1 MNQEIPNPELK
12 LAFDFVEQTNMNL
25 FLTGK
30 AGTGKTTFLRNL
42 RERSPKRMIVVAPT
56 GVAAIN
62 AGGVTIHS
70 FFQMHFGPHVPGQD
84 VQQAGIAGDH
94 LKSALDR
101 VQRFSRE
108 KINIMRSLD
117 LLVIDEISMVR
128 ADLLDAIDE
137 VLRRFKDRG
146 KPFGGVQLLMIG
158 DLQQLAPV
166 ARDEEWELLRPY
178 YDTIFFFGS
187 RALQKTNFATLELKH
202 IYRQSD
208 DVFISLL
215 NKVRDNKTD
224 QEALNQLNKRF
235 IPGFNPGNDEG
246 YITLTTHNYQSQAI
260 NEAKLKKLDTA
271 LHRFKASVEGDF
283 PEYSYPTE
291 PELLLKEGAQVMFV
305 KNDTSAVKLYYNGK
319 IGIITHIDDD
329 IIHVKCEGDYSDIPV
344 DKAEWENIKYSI
356 HPETKEI
363 TETPLGKFIQYP
375 LKLAWAITIHKSQGL
390 TFEKAIIDANAAFAH
405 GQVYVA
411 LSRCKTL
418 EGMVLSSA
426 ISQDCIKSDVSV
438 KGFSEQAQQNQ
449 PGEKELLAS
458 RIAYQQTLLAELL
471 DFSVIQ
477 RRFFQCQKLIKE
489 NANVLLPALAEVFM
503 TMHNSLTIELIGVSD
518 KFKPQVGQFLAVDP
532 MIEGHEALQER
543 IKKAGAYFA
552 EKTDLHICQVLRET
566 EIETDN
572 KEVRKQLREA
582 FENLYQEAFIKKTC
596 FKASMDGF
604 TVKSYLAAK
613 AKAAIEKIQLK
624 PDAKPKMIAVPGGKS
639 NNALLLELK
648 NWRAAMADEEDLP
661 VYMVL
666 PQKTMYDLAGYM
678 PVTLRELKGIKGM
691 GKKKIAKYGTE
702 IIGIIRNH
710 LQVSHLDNMEEELP
724 STDIELPDDT
734 RVRKPKQEK
743 GQTQRLSF
751 QLFKQGKT
759 IEEIARERSLSVTTI
774 ESHLARYVA
783 AGHLKIEQFVTE
795 EKLRIISA
803 FFLETGSKSLTE
815 AREVLGEEYSYGEL
829 RMVLSYLNQRNDEP
843 PVREIL

>member
-1 MNQEIPNPELK
+1 MMQEIPNPELK
-12 LAFDFVEQTNMNL
+12 LAFDFVEQTNINL

-42 RERSPKRMIVVAPT
+42 RARSPKRMIVVAPT

-84 VQQAGIAGDH
+84 LQQPGIAGDQ
-94 LKSALDR
+94 LKTALDR

-166 ARDEEWELLRPY
+166 AKDDEWELLRPY

-187 RALQKTNFATLELKH
+187 RALQKTKFATLELKH

-208 DVFISLL
+208 DAFISLL
-215 NKVRDNKTD
+215 NKVRDNKID
-224 QEALNQLNKRF
+224 LEALNELNKRY

-305 KNDTSAVKLYYNGK
+305 KNDTSAAKLFFNGK
-319 IGIITHIDDD
+319 IGSITHIDDD

-426 ISQDCIKSDVSV
+426 ISQDSIKSDVSV

-471 DFSVIQ
+471 DFSALQ
-477 RRFFQCQKLIKE
+477 RRFFHCQKLIKE
-489 NANVLLPALAEVFM
+489 NANVLLPTLVESFM
-503 TMHNSLTIELIGVSD
+503 SMHNAITNELISVSD
-518 KFKPQVGQFLAVDP
+518 KFKPQVGQLLAVDP
-532 MIEGHEALQER
+532 MIEGNIALQDR
-543 IKKAGAYFA
+543 IKKAGTYFA
-552 EKTDLHICQVLRET
+552 EKTNLHICQVLRET

-572 KEVRKQLREA
+572 REVRKQLREA
-582 FENLYQEAFIKKTC
+582 FENLYQEAFIKTAC
-596 FKASMDGF
+596 FKASINGF
-604 TVKSYLAAK
+604 TVKSYLGAK
-613 AKAAIEKIQLK
+613 ALAAIEKIQLK
-624 PDAKPKMIAVPGGKS
+624 PEAKTKQAGTS
-639 NNALLLELK
+639 NKGLLQELK
-648 NWRAAMADEEDLP
+648 NWRAAMAGEEDQLL
-661 VYMVL
+661 YMVL
-666 PQKTMYDLAGYM
+666 PQKTMYALAEYM
-678 PVTLRELKGIKGM
+678 PVTLRELRGIKGL
-691 GKKKIAKYGTE
+691 GKKKIEKYGPE
-702 IIGIIRNH
+702 IIGIIRNY
-710 LQVSHLDNMEEELP
+710 LQLSHLDNADDELP
-724 STDIELPDDT
+724 AIDADLPDDSQE
-734 RVRKPKQEK
+734 RKPKKEK
-743 GQTQRLSF
+743 GQTQRISF
-751 QLFKQGKT
+751 EMFKQGKT
-759 IEEIARERSLSVTTI
+759 IAEIATERSLSVTTI

-783 AGHLKIEQFVTE
+783 AGHLQIEQFVTD
-795 EKLRIISA
+795 EKLRVISA
-803 FFLETGSKSLTE
+803 FFLETGSKSLSE
-815 AREVLGEEYSYGEL
+815 AREVLGDEYSFGEL
-829 RMVLSYLNQRNDEP
+829 RMVLSYLKASGNTHEHYM
-843 PVREIL
+843 L